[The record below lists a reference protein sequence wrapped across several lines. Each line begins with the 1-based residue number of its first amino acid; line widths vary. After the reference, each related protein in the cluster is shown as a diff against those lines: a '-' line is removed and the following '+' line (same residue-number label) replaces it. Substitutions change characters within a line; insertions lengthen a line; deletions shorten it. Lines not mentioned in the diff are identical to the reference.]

1 MATNS
6 KKLLRSERRSGYLY
20 TSPFFIIFAV
30 FGMFPIVYTFW
41 VGFHKWDPFSEPQW
55 VGLDNFVLL
64 LGDDRLWIAI
74 RNTISI
80 WLLSSVPQILIALW
94 LAWVLNHARIK
105 GNTFWR
111 SVVLIP
117 NITSVVAVAV
127 VFGQLFGREYGMIN
141 WLLTVLGFQPIDWVN
156 GTLSSHILIAF
167 MVIWRWTGYNALI
180 YLAAMQAVPDELYE
194 AAELDGASRFRQ
206 FISVTVPQIRP
217 TIIFTVIV
225 STIGGLQIFAE
236 PLILDGQGYG
246 GGVSRQFSTVTLF
259 MFEQGFSRFEYGYA
273 SAIAILL
280 TIIIISFSIANFLI
294 VKRIQKA

>member
-41 VGFHKWDPFSEPQW
+41 VGFHKWDPFSEPTW

-180 YLAAMQAVPDELYE
+180 YLAAMQAVPDDLYE

-206 FISVTVPQIRP
+206 FISVTIPQIRP

-280 TIIIISFSIANFLI
+280 TIIIISFAIANFLI

>member
-6 KKLLRSERRSGYLY
+6 KKLLRSERRSGLLY

-41 VGFHKWDPFSEPQW
+41 VGFHKWDPFSEPKW

-64 LGDDRLWIAI
+64 MGDDRLWLAI
-74 RNTISI
+74 RNTFSI
-80 WLLSSVPQILIALW
+80 WFLSSVPQILIALW
-94 LAWVLNHARIK
+94 LAWILNHSRIK

-127 VFGQLFGREYGMIN
+127 VFGQLFGRDYGMVN
-141 WLLTVLGFQPIDWVN
+141 WLLTVLGFSPIDWVN
-156 GTLSSHILIAF
+156 GTFASHVLIAI

-180 YLAAMQAVPDELYE
+180 YLAAMQSVPEELYE
-194 AAELDGASRFRQ
+194 AAELDGASKFRQ
-206 FISVTVPQIRP
+206 FIEITIPQIRP

-273 SAIAILL
+273 SAIAIVL
-280 TIIIISFSIANFLI
+280 TLIVISFSIVNFLI
-294 VKRIQKA
+294 VRKIQKA

>member
-41 VGFHKWDPFSEPQW
+41 VGFHKWDPFSEPTW
-55 VGLDNFVLL
+55 VGPDNFALL
-64 LGDDRLWIAI
+64 LGDDRLWLAL

-80 WLLSSVPQILIALW
+80 WLLSSVPQILLALW

-127 VFGQLFGREYGMIN
+127 VFGQLFGREYGMVN

>member
-1 MATNS
+1 MAQRRG
-6 KKLLRSERRSGYLY
+6 KLARAEARTGYLY
-20 TSPFFIIFAV
+20 TSPFFLIFAV
-30 FGMFPIVYTFW
+30 FGLFPIVYTVW
-41 VGFHKWDPFSEPQW
+41 VAFHQWDPFTTPTFI
-55 VGLDNFVLL
+55 GLDNFVALS
-64 LGDDRLWIAI
+64 DDPRLWIAI

-80 WLLSSVPQILIALW
+80 WVISTVPQLLMALL
-94 LAWVLNHARIK
+94 LAWMLNHSRIR

-111 SVVLIP
+111 SLILVP

-127 VFGQLFGREYGMIN
+127 VFGQLFGRDYGMIN
-141 WLLTVLGFQPIDWVN
+141 WLLTVLGFSPIDWVN
-156 GTLSSHILIAF
+156 GTLSSHILISF

-194 AAELDGASRFRQ
+194 AAEVDGASKFRQ
-206 FISVTVPQIRP
+206 FISITIPQIRP
-217 TIIFTVIV
+217 TLIFTVIV

-273 SAIAILL
+273 SAIAIVLS
-280 TIIIISFSIANFLI
+280 TIVLIFSIINFLVI
-294 VKRIQKA
+294 RRVRKA

>member
-1 MATNS
+1 MATNK

-30 FGMFPIVYTFW
+30 FGMFPIIYTFW

>member
-6 KKLLRSERRSGYLY
+6 KKLHRADRVSGFLY
-20 TSPFFIIFAV
+20 TSPFFLIFAV

-41 VGFHKWDPFSEPQW
+41 VAFHKWDPFSEPKW
-55 VGLDNFVLL
+55 IGLDNFTNLMA
-64 LGDDRLWIAI
+64 DDRLWLAVK
-74 RNTISI
+74 NTFSI
-80 WLLSSVPQILIALW
+80 WLLSSVPQIIFALF
-94 LAWVLNHARIK
+94 LAWVLNHSRIR

-127 VFGQLFGREYGMIN
+127 VFGQLFGREYGMVN
-141 WLLTVLGFQPIDWVN
+141 WLLTVLGFSPIDWVN
-156 GTLSSHILIAF
+156 GSFASHVLISI

-180 YLAAMQAVPDELYE
+180 YLAAMQAVPEELYE
-194 AAELDGASRFRQ
+194 AAEIDGASKFRQ
-206 FISVTVPQIRP
+206 FISVTIPQIRP
-217 TIIFTVIV
+217 TLIFTIIV

-273 SAIAILL
+273 SAIAIVL
-280 TIIIISFSIANFLI
+280 TVIIISISLVNFLI
-294 VKRIQKA
+294 VRKIQKA

>member
-41 VGFHKWDPFSEPQW
+41 VGFHKWDPFSEPTW

-64 LGDDRLWIAI
+64 LGDDRLWLAL

-80 WLLSSVPQILIALW
+80 WLLSSVPQILLALW

-127 VFGQLFGREYGMIN
+127 VFGQLFGREYGMVN